1 MACNYE
7 FQLPTGKVL
16 MALPA
21 GVSQESDFTLDAFI
35 KDLTVYMSNNPKAK
49 EEFEKLLTT
58 VSEQQYLEAKEL
70 SSANRK
76 AVLEQMASHLQQ
88 IGVPVTLC
96 TSATMP
102 RVGTER
108 NASACVVN
116 GQIYINTSKASV
128 SDPMHEMMHLVFGV
142 MKVDDYALFKEV
154 MQQMFKLKEAQEIY
168 NTQLSTSY
176 EGLMYYDKLEET
188 FVRLISD
195 LLLGKYDLLH
205 NEELSLFID
214 SMSKTLKPSIEKTF
228 GIQMTDGLLDF
239 LQSPIK
245 HLTKRGSTLFIKKNY
260 RTLGYTEHKQK
271 VIESNRITQYI
282 RDLINNGTIQE
293 NCE

>member
-21 GVSQESDFTLDAFI
+21 GASQESDFTLDAFI

-49 EEFEKLLTT
+49 EEFEQILTT

-76 AVLEQMASHLQQ
+76 AVLEQMAAHLQQ

-142 MKVDDYALFKEV
+142 MKVDDYALFKDV

-205 NEELSLFID
+205 NEELSSFID
-214 SMSKTLKPSIEKTF
+214 SMSETLKPSIEKTF

-239 LQSPIK
+239 LQSPVK

-271 VIESNRITQYI
+271 VVESNRITQYI

>member
-7 FQLPTGKVL
+7 FQLPTGKVIKT
-16 MALPA
+16 LPA
-21 GVSQESDFTLDAFI
+21 GVSQESDFSLDAFI

-49 EEFEKLLTT
+49 EEFEKLLTI

-70 SSANRK
+70 SSVNRK
-76 AVLEQMASHLQQ
+76 AVLEQMAAHLQQ

-102 RVGTER
+102 RVGSER

-195 LLLGKYDLLH
+195 LLLGKYDLMH
-205 NEELSLFID
+205 NEELSTFLD
-214 SMSKTLKPSIEKTF
+214 NMSERLKPSIEKTF

-239 LQSPIK
+239 LQSPVK

-271 VIESNRITQYI
+271 VVESNRITQYI

>member
-21 GVSQESDFTLDAFI
+21 GVSQESDFTLDTFI

-49 EEFEKLLTT
+49 EQFEQLLTT

-76 AVLEQMASHLQQ
+76 AVLEQMAAHLQQ

-205 NEELSLFID
+205 NEELSSFLD
-214 SMSKTLKPSIEKTF
+214 NMSETLKPSIEKTF

-239 LQSPIK
+239 LQSPVK

>member
-7 FQLPTGKVL
+7 FQSPTGKVL
-16 MALPA
+16 MSLPA
-21 GVSQESDFTLDAFI
+21 GVSQESDFTLDTFI

-102 RVGTER
+102 RVGIER

-205 NEELSLFID
+205 NEELSSFID
-214 SMSKTLKPSIEKTF
+214 SMSETLKPSIEKTF

-239 LQSPIK
+239 LQSPVK